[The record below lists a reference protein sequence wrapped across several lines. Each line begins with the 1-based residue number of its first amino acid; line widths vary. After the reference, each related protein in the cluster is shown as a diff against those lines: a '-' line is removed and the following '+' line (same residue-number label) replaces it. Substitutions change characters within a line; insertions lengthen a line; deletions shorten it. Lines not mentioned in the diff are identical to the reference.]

1 MCHALLIQ
9 WIFETRTPL
18 KMVLVNRG
26 GNFLTIF
33 YTDIF
38 SSKDDSNATTKKL
51 LK

>member
-9 WIFETRTPL
+9 WIFETGTPL
-18 KMVLVNRG
+18 KIILVNRG
-26 GNFLTIF
+26 EFFLTIY